1 MKSGWGWHDAFRKA
15 RRALKACL
23 PYVRRREYR
32 LLRVRHDALI
42 DALIAYPRRASEAR
56 IRAVKPIARNVG
68 GEICLFVTHS
78 ASASVKPHVV
88 HHIRCLAEAGFAV
101 VLMVNADSDAG
112 GVTIAPDVQARLAG
126 VYVRENLGFDF
137 GGWGH
142 AWALGKGFPGAT
154 RLLLVNDS
162 LVGPL
167 DAARFAELLSRIRA
181 SSADVV
187 GLTEN
192 FVPHPHLQSFF
203 LAFGPRALAS
213 PVLRA
218 MLDGIHALPT
228 KELVVDAY
236 ETALTR
242 RLVALGLSVTALFP
256 PLYDDPLSADD
267 TLLRW
272 RELLDAGFP
281 FVKAS
286 LLRAGPQAEQV
297 RACVPAGLLPPGEAA

>member
-1 MKSGWGWHDAFRKA
+1 MTGWHDAFRRA
-15 RRALKACL
+15 RRALKARL

-32 LLRVRHDALI
+32 LLRARHDALI
-42 DALIAYPRRASEAR
+42 DALIAYPRRASEAQ
-56 IRAVKPIARNVG
+56 IRAVKPIAGNVG

-78 ASASVKPHVV
+78 ATASLKPHVV
-88 HHIRCLAEAGFAV
+88 YHSRCLAEAGFAV
-101 VLMVNADSDAG
+101 VLMVNADSNADS
-112 GVTIAPDVQARLAG
+112 VSIAPDVLARLAG

-142 AWALGKGFPGAT
+142 AWALGEGFPGAT

-167 DAARFAELLSRIRA
+167 DAARFAELLSRLRA
-181 SSADVV
+181 CPADVA

-203 LAFGPRALAS
+203 LVFGPRALAS
-213 PVLRA
+213 SVLRA
-218 MLDGIHALPT
+218 MLDGTQALPT

-242 RLVALGLSVTALFP
+242 QLAAMGLSVAALFP
-256 PLYDDPLSADD
+256 RLYDDPLSADD